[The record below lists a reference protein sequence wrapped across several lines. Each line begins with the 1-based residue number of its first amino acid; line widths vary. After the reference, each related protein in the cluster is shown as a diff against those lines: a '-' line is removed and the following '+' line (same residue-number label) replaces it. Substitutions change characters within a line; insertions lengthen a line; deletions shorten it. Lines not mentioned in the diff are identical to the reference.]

1 MYRLVLRCK
10 CTPFPANDQMPHLF
24 LSATKQK
31 GAGRAAALPGV
42 PLLVYKKPH
51 QRDVMKLRLNTGF
64 EGAIIF
70 VILRLLS
77 TLRSRP
83 AIDYSAFLGIS

>member
-1 MYRLVLRCK
+1 MYTISLKQPNAPPYFCGD
-10 CTPFPANDQMPHLF
+10 ANQKKERTSMN
-24 LSATKQK
+24 KQL
-31 GAGRAAALPGV
+31 A

-83 AIDYSAFLGIS
+83 AIEYSAFLGIS